1 MPHLDNCSFSARR
14 DKMGLAP
21 DTVKLLFSLEVMDKR
36 RAGYLLQAEYPVV
49 RIGGIKESGQGVPPS
64 IKARKSQE
72 AWQNNW
78 MIRIRT
84 GCCLVRSS
92 CS

>member
-49 RIGGIKESGQGVPPS
+49 RIGGDQRKRTRCSAVD
-64 IKARKSQE
+64 KSQE
-72 AWQNNW
+72 IPGGVAEQLDDPYQDW
-78 MIRIRT
+78 MLP
-84 GCCLVRSS
+84 CPVQL
-92 CS
+92 